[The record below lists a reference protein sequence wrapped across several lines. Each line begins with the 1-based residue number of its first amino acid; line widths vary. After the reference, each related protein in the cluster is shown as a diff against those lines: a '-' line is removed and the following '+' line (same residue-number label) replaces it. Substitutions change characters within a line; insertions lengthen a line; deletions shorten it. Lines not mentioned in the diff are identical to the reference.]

1 MSVVILMVIGMA
13 TGIIP
18 ILILIMVAIQA
29 IMVIIM
35 MARDTVFLRWQ
46 FMDIIQIIIK
56 VEEIFGLYFLMALWK
71 ILMPDIL
78 ILVVNKVITGILGLM
93 GILAMAIMVIMAI
106 MIMVIM
112 EEVVVS
118 EIVLIQQNL

>member
-1 MSVVILMVIGMA
+1 MKKITKTNFQG
-13 TGIIP
+13 
-18 ILILIMVAIQA
+18 
-29 IMVIIM
+29 
-35 MARDTVFLRWQ
+35 LRQLFPVLEKEDMRHYVGGYSNGYWN
-46 FMDIIQIIIK
+46 
-56 VEEIFGLYFLMALWK
+56 GNWNNPYSYF
-71 ILMPDIL
+71 DY
-78 ILVVNKVITGILGLM
+78 GGFLGLM

>member
-1 MSVVILMVIGMA
+1 
-13 TGIIP
+13 
-18 ILILIMVAIQA
+18 
-29 IMVIIM
+29 
-35 MARDTVFLRWQ
+35 
-46 FMDIIQIIIK
+46 MDIIQIIIK
-56 VEEIFGLYFLMALWK
+56 VEEIFGLYSLMVLWK
-71 ILMPDIL
+71 ILMVDIL
-78 ILVVNKVITGILGLM
+78 ILVVNKIITGILGLM